1 VPNNKKRKIPINYTS
16 REFNSIKTDLVNYAK
31 RYYPDTF
38 QDYNEASFGSLMLD
52 SVAYVGDILSF
63 YLDYQVNESF
73 LDTANNYENV
83 LKLAKQLGYKKTGI
97 PVSTG
102 PVALYVIIPAATVG
116 DDISFQPDYSYAP
129 VLRRG
134 AIFSTISGVPFT
146 LVEDVNFNSTSSEA
160 VVAEVDPTTSNP
172 LSYAIKAYGQVISG
186 EVFKQNFTIGEY
198 ERFPRIS
205 LAGNSVVGVTSV
217 VDSDGNKF
225 YEVDHLSQDT
235 VYIPV
240 RNNNIDL
247 SSQVQDTEPV
257 FIMKQLSVPR
267 RFITVHEGGKTFLQF
282 GFGSE
287 DNLNSEVVTDPSRV
301 GINMHGRDYIQDVS
315 FDPTNLITTDK
326 LGLAPSNT
334 TLTVTYRQNSAQNV
348 NISAKT
354 LTNITNQSFDF
365 SNIGSLN
372 SAKVKSVIASLEF
385 ENEDPIVGSTREDSS
400 EEIKYKAYG
409 MFSSQNRAV
418 TQQDYMSL
426 IYNMPA
432 KFGSVK
438 RAAILQDKNSFKRNL
453 NVYVVCEDEFG
464 KLTASNSAIKNN
476 IKTWLSTNKMI
487 NDTIDILDAKIVNL
501 GLQFSIITD
510 TNVDAYEIL
519 NEATKSLQ
527 QYFRDSSLNIGES
540 IRYGDILRVLKN
552 IDGLLDV
559 VQLRVVRKTGASYST
574 AIFNIDQMTTADGR
588 IVVAPS
594 DVIFEVK
601 FPEVDI
607 TGTIA

>member
-1 VPNNKKRKIPINYTS
+1 
-16 REFNSIKTDLVNYAK
+16 
-31 RYYPDTF
+31 
-38 QDYNEASFGSLMLD
+38 M
-52 SVAYVGDILSF
+52 
-63 YLDYQVNESF
+63 
-73 LDTANNYENV
+73 
-83 LKLAKQLGYKKTGI
+83 
-97 PVSTG
+97 
-102 PVALYVIIPAATVG
+102 
-116 DDISFQPDYSYAP
+116 
-129 VLRRG
+129 
-134 AIFSTISGVPFT
+134 
-146 LVEDVNFNSTSSEA
+146 
-160 VVAEVDPTTSNP
+160 
-172 LSYAIKAYGQVISG
+172 
-186 EVFKQNFTIGEY
+186 
-198 ERFPRIS
+198 
-205 LAGNSVVGVTSV
+205 
-217 VDSDGNKF
+217 
-225 YEVDHLSQDT
+225 
-235 VYIPV
+235 
-240 RNNNIDL
+240 
-247 SSQVQDTEPV
+247 
-257 FIMKQLSVPR
+257 
-267 RFITVHEGGKTFLQF
+267 
-282 GFGSE
+282 
-287 DNLNSEVVTDPSRV
+287 
-301 GINMHGRDYIQDVS
+301 
-315 FDPTNLITTDK
+315 
-326 LGLAPSNT
+326 
-334 TLTVTYRQNSAQNV
+334 TVTYRQNSAQNV

-372 SAKVKSVIASLEF
+372 SAKIKSVIASLEF
-385 ENEDPIVGSTREDSS
+385 ENEDPIVGSTREDSA

-487 NDTIDILDAKIVNL
+487 NDTIDIMDAKIVNL
-501 GLQFSIITD
+501 GLQFNIITD
-510 TNVDAYEIL
+510 TNVNAYEIL
-519 NEATKSLQ
+519 SEATISLQ

-559 VQLRVVRKTGASYST
+559 VQLKVVRKTGASYST
-574 AIFNIDQMTTADGR
+574 SIFNIDQMTTADGR